1 MALTPSLARLSL
13 AARTGAPPPT
23 ERVKRDKNTIVQFS
37 GRIPKELWDYILN
50 FVIDE
55 NACANIEAL
64 CKGEGMPWSGW
75 CKDGTLYERLNARLG
90 WYGDFASLKA
100 VRAHF
105 APPGNVVDWT
115 VPETAMAYFQT
126 VCYAFRGVGTDRDL
140 IEVGK
145 FVDLHEGRPYFAS
158 LAKRVVRIDPEAL
171 RHVPYVPEYVEIA
184 TVAVREKGGAMSHLL
199 NDSVDYEEYV
209 EIATIAVAQDP
220 ELVASVMSEWFDII
234 DINVDQMPN
243 EEASELATNIVIA
256 CMQSRAHDVEH
267 LVSVMK
273 VLSAINYGYHGDYG
287 EYGSPLNVP
296 RVFREAV
303 AFCAPE
309 HVARVRAFE
318 RLEASGDANAR
329 ERLAAGV
336 VQVAAARAIGA
347 LAGLIENGRLQH
359 EDAYRAAVVEAA
371 KNLDILHRWIGE
383 GCPVVQYIDPWY
395 TPQYVR
401 MLKYIATDG
410 DAADLKHVASGP
422 GAYLSVDEHY
432 SLAQMAVTHQRYE
445 YLDIFLH
452 TEQFTREQKTDLAI
466 LAMSTVR
473 STPKGLWPDPNRF
486 LQWFMTDWDSVTE
499 LDNLDELPYDL
510 VRIFDA
516 AVVQIGTEANK
527 TIPPDP
533 KTFEWAT
540 TEIGVSPWRQTK
552 ARRTN
557 WLHAQYD
564 KILFFARCHHECKQK
579 VIERM
584 ADEFNQAMLFLQ
596 DIEFGPIC
604 LKAALAGDFKS
615 KVDQIERA
623 APTDVA
629 SAGIVAYPGFEY
641 PGYAAHVRDART
653 ARAIW
658 RKRREWLEDLEQWS
672 RHIPPPPARWPTR
685 PPPLPPLP
693 PPPDDA

>member
-1 MALTPSLARLSL
+1 
-13 AARTGAPPPT
+13 
-23 ERVKRDKNTIVQFS
+23 
-37 GRIPKELWDYILN
+37 
-50 FVIDE
+50 
-55 NACANIEAL
+55 
-64 CKGEGMPWSGW
+64 
-75 CKDGTLYERLNARLG
+75 
-90 WYGDFASLKA
+90 
-100 VRAHF
+100 
-105 APPGNVVDWT
+105 
-115 VPETAMAYFQT
+115 
-126 VCYAFRGVGTDRDL
+126 
-140 IEVGK
+140 
-145 FVDLHEGRPYFAS
+145 
-158 LAKRVVRIDPEAL
+158 
-171 RHVPYVPEYVEIA
+171 
-184 TVAVREKGGAMSHLL
+184 
-199 NDSVDYEEYV
+199 
-209 EIATIAVAQDP
+209 
-220 ELVASVMSEWFDII
+220 
-234 DINVDQMPN
+234 
-243 EEASELATNIVIA
+243 
-256 CMQSRAHDVEH
+256 
-267 LVSVMK
+267 
-273 VLSAINYGYHGDYG
+273 
-287 EYGSPLNVP
+287 
-296 RVFREAV
+296 
-303 AFCAPE
+303 
-309 HVARVRAFE
+309 
-318 RLEASGDANAR
+318 
-329 ERLAAGV
+329 
-336 VQVAAARAIGA
+336 
-347 LAGLIENGRLQH
+347 
-359 EDAYRAAVVEAA
+359 
-371 KNLDILHRWIGE
+371 
-383 GCPVVQYIDPWY
+383 
-395 TPQYVR
+395 
-401 MLKYIATDG
+401 
-410 DAADLKHVASGP
+410 
-422 GAYLSVDEHY
+422 
-432 SLAQMAVTHQRYE
+432 
-445 YLDIFLH
+445 
-452 TEQFTREQKTDLAI
+452 
-466 LAMSTVR
+466 
-473 STPKGLWPDPNRF
+473 
-486 LQWFMTDWDSVTE
+486 MTDWDSVTE